1 MLKGTMNSIS
11 TLTATILV
19 AAALIIVPPGRCQ
32 NPPAEQTAP
41 ETVRAI
47 AAPRN
52 PLPPEKDSS
61 KITRFSFVVYGDT
74 RGRRDGR
81 EIQYEHSLI
90 VDSTLATIKQLS
102 KTDYPIKF
110 VLQTGDAVVN
120 SRDPKQWNASF
131 VDLINRLTT
140 EGGLPYFL
148 APGNHDVT
156 AAPSPDAPMRREA
169 LRNYL
174 NAVAQLIPP
183 NGAQRRLDGYP
194 TYAFGYG
201 NSFFI
206 AIDSN
211 LANDEKQFE
220 WVKNQ
225 IEGLDRKRFKIIIA
239 FFHHP
244 PFSSGPHGGS
254 RVEPQAAAIRS
265 KYLPLFRKHH
275 VPLTF
280 TGHEHLFEH
289 WVEHYQEGDGV
300 KRRMDHV
307 VTGGGGAPIY
317 PYLGEP
323 DLRDYMKANEAE
335 KISIEHLVRPGPSR
349 GDNPY
354 HYLVVKVDG
363 ELISLEVIGVDWG
376 SDFQPYRSNR
386 STLRD
391 SQ

>member
-1 MLKGTMNSIS
+1 MKTST
-11 TLTATILV
+11 TLTASLALT
-19 AAALIIVPPGRCQ
+19 AALVFAPAGVCQ
-32 NPPAEQTAP
+32 NQQAAQPPS
-41 ETVRAI
+41 ETVHAI
-47 AAPRN
+47 APPRN
-52 PLPPEKDSS
+52 PLPPENESARV
-61 KITRFSFVVYGDT
+61 TRFSFIAYGDT

-90 VDSTLATIKQLS
+90 VDSTLATIKQLE
-102 KTDYPIKF
+102 KTDYPVRF

-120 SRDPKQWNASF
+120 GRDPKQWNASF
-131 VDLINRLTT
+131 VELINRLTT
-140 EGGLPYFL
+140 EGGVPYFL

-156 AAPSPDAPMRREA
+156 SAPSADAPMRQDA

-174 NAVAQLIPP
+174 NAVAQLIPAD
-183 NGAQRRLDGYP
+183 GAQRRLDGYP

-211 LANDEKQFE
+211 LALDEKQFD
-220 WVKNQ
+220 WVKKQ
-225 IEGLDRKRFKIIIA
+225 IEGLDPKRFKNIVA

-254 RVEPQAAAIRS
+254 RVEPQSAAIRS
-265 KYLPLFRKHH
+265 KYLPLFRKHR
-275 VPLTF
+275 VSLTL
-280 TGHEHLFEH
+280 TGHDHLFDH
-289 WVEHYQEGDGV
+289 WVEHYQGSDGV

-323 DLRDYMKANEAE
+323 DLRDYTNANESE
-335 KISIEHLVRPGPSR
+335 KITIDHLVRPGQSR

-354 HYLVVKVDG
+354 HYLVVKIDDEVM
-363 ELISLEVIGVDWG
+363 SLEVIGVDWG
-376 SDFQPYRSNR
+376 SDFKPYRSNR

-391 SQ
+391 SSQ